1 MDSEIHD
8 HVTSVI
14 DDMAVLPPKPFCELA
29 TMFSS
34 FLKTLPQISI
44 FHNPSS
50 PASVRALAL
59 LRSALSAPYPPEKQ
73 DAPPLQFNLEVVER
87 TPPTP
92 DQIKT
97 IMSYLEPKG
106 SENGPYSAFLSA
118 HPSAPGLSEQPQ
130 TAAAM
135 SNLVSRHPEALKWPL
150 VVDWHGGKASVG
162 DVDGVKNI
170 LEALRKRRDGEVKDD
185 VNPPSGWFS

>member
-1 MDSEIHD
+1 
-8 HVTSVI
+8 
-14 DDMAVLPPKPFCELA
+14 MAVRPSIPNRDKLA

-50 PASVRALAL
+50 PTSVRALAM
-59 LRSALSAPYPPEKQ
+59 LRSALSAPYPPDKQ

-97 IMSYLEPKG
+97 IMSYLGTKS
-106 SENGPYSAFLSA
+106 SENTPYSAFLSA

-130 TAAAM
+130 TAAAI
-135 SNLVSRHPEALKWPL
+135 SNLAARTPEALKWPL
-150 VVDWHGGKASVG
+150 VVDWHGGRASVG
-162 DVDGVKNI
+162 DVDGVKSI
-170 LEALRKRRDGEVKDD
+170 LEGLRQRRDGEGTKDD
-185 VNPPSGWFS
+185 VNRPGGWFS

>member
-1 MDSEIHD
+1 
-8 HVTSVI
+8 
-14 DDMAVLPPKPFCELA
+14 
-29 TMFSS
+29 MFSS

-73 DAPPLQFNLEVVER
+73 GAQPLQFNLEVVER

-118 HPSAPGLSEQPQ
+118 HPSALGFQNSHRRRLRS
-130 TAAAM
+130 
-135 SNLVSRHPEALKWPL
+135 LKWPL

-162 DVDGVKNI
+162 DVDGVKNM